1 MPIWPSSLLVQSD
14 GLLEM
19 IAIEQ
24 KSVHKS
30 TGPAAVLLSAG
41 QKHDKVNHIL
51 NWLEIYYIN
60 WIL

>member
-1 MPIWPSSLLVQSD
+1 MNAHFTIIIISAESD

-30 TGPAAVLLSAG
+30 NGPAAVLLSAG

-51 NWLEIYYIN
+51 N
-60 WIL
+60 